1 MGQREFALV
10 YSPRAE
16 PAGSRGSRPSHYA
29 PGQVAGAR
37 FVGTQTDGWE
47 PDVPP
52 SPVVSF
58 CSATTRAGNDC
69 KARPVHGTDLC
80 IGHTNQKAA
89 ESCQQ

>member
-1 MGQREFALV
+1 MGQRAIALV
-10 YSPRAE
+10 YSRSAE
-16 PAGSRGSRPSHYA
+16 PSGSRGASPSHYA
-29 PGQVAGAR
+29 PGQAPGAR
-37 FVGTQTDGWE
+37 FVGEADIGWE
-47 PDVPP
+47 PEEPP